1 MTDFISDLGSM
12 SQDEQRLFLKKLEL
26 KKYQLE
32 SAKKARDSF
41 GNFVKTIWPDF
52 IEGGHHKI
60 ISKKLECIYFVKYY
74 EDITLY

>member
-1 MTDFISDLGSM
+1 MTDFLSDLGSM

-26 KKYQLE
+26 KKFQLQ

-41 GNFVKTIWPDF
+41 ASFVKTIWPDF

-60 ISKKLECIYFVKYY
+60 ISQKSEAIRDK
-74 EDITLY
+74 